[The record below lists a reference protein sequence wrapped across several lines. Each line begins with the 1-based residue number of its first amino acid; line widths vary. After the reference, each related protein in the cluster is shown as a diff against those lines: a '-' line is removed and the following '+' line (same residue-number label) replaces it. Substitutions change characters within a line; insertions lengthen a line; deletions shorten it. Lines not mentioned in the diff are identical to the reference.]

1 MGTYCSRF
9 LRKYNLLGEIQIG
22 ITVLSCLQKIWQN
35 KVVKTTFI
43 YLLLYVRCLPLLTIS
58 CSMPV
63 VFLSY

>member
-35 KVVKTTFI
+35 KVVNTTSR
-43 YLLLYVRCLPLLTIS
+43 YLLLYALCLPLLDVS

-63 VFLSY
+63 FFLSY